1 MKKYVIF
8 LVLLIATLCVKAQS
22 IIPQVNE
29 NVELMSILSRMAG
42 FPEYHMDMA
51 GQYIKD
57 MDSYFKEST
66 DHPAVQ
72 YMKGLRNKYGIAYDA
87 VMSMAVHLDNRNG
100 VFSLI
105 EEEVSTLAY
114 IIHSGFISGYQNRY
128 GDNLKPPTNVY
139 HRMTA

>member
-8 LVLLIATLCVKAQS
+8 LALFITSLCVVKAQS
-22 IIPQVNE
+22 ITSQVNE

-57 MDSYFKEST
+57 MDSFFKESIG
-66 DHPAVQ
+66 HPAVE

-100 VFSLI
+100 IF
-105 EEEVSTLAY
+105 
-114 IIHSGFISGYQNRY
+114 H
-128 GDNLKPPTNVY
+128 
-139 HRMTA
+139 